1 MIWLFAILSFVLL
14 VLLCASVFYLIRFAK
29 IILVIED
36 DFSDAVEAF
45 ANTEELLTKISEMKL
60 FFDSKDV
67 QQTVHQVMNDV
78 RENKITINRM
88 ALRFV
93 ERSKQK
99 YVTTIEEEPTIAE
112 LQELL
117 LKERLLNKFNSTAED
132 KWQ

>member
-1 MIWLFAILSFVLL
+1 MIWLFASLSLILLI
-14 VLLCASVFYLIRFAK
+14 LLCLSVFYLIRFAK

-45 ANTEELLTKISEMKL
+45 ANTEELLTKILGMKM
-60 FFDSKDV
+60 FFDSKEV
-67 QQTVHQVMNDV
+67 QLTVHQVLNEV
-78 RENKITINRM
+78 RENKVAINRM

-99 YVTTIEEEPTIAE
+99 YVTVIEEEPTVAE

-117 LKERLLNKFNSTAED
+117 LRERMRSRDASVFEEK
-132 KWQ
+132 

>member
-1 MIWLFAILSFVLL
+1 VIWLFATLSL
-14 VLLCASVFYLIRFAK
+14 VFLILLCASVFYLIRFAK

-45 ANTEELLTKISEMKL
+45 ANTEELLTKILEMKM
-60 FFDSKDV
+60 FFDSKEV
-67 QQTVHQVMNDV
+67 QITVHQVLNEV
-78 RENKITINRM
+78 RENKVAINRM

-99 YVTTIEEEPTIAE
+99 YVTIIEEEPTVAE
-112 LQELL
+112 MQELL
-117 LKERLLNKFNSTAED
+117 LRERLRNRDTSASEE

>member
-1 MIWLFAILSFVLL
+1 MIWLFATLSL
-14 VLLCASVFYLIRFAK
+14 VFLILLCASVFYLIRFAK

-45 ANTEELLTKISEMKL
+45 ANTEELLTKILEMKM
-60 FFDSKDV
+60 FFDSKEV
-67 QQTVHQVMNDV
+67 QITVHQVLNEV
-78 RENKITINRM
+78 RENKVAINRM

-99 YVTTIEEEPTIAE
+99 YVTIIEEEPTVAE
-112 LQELL
+112 MQELL
-117 LKERLLNKFNSTAED
+117 LRERLRNRDTSASEE